1 MEHAIVLSD
10 LDDVE
15 SRLAELTLTRAAF
28 IDAVTQGHLRRSYLT
43 RNHPPI
49 YHGIVMWGEVVAA
62 LRERLAPL
70 GWFRREP
77 DVYPLTANEA
87 QCMAIVVASGDEHTG
102 NLAGTPPSTRSQ
114 KGRNTVQAV
123 AVNINLDLFPEALPE
138 QDETDSRESTW
149 LLLHHTDGAR
159 KEIRIE
165 LSRPADIG
173 GGKITAWSERIL
185 LGSIPLGDDWVDL
198 APPDA
203 PDIDF
208 EIHRKA
214 S

>member
-10 LDDVE
+10 FDEVE
-15 SRLAELTLTRAAF
+15 SRLAQLDLTPAAF
-28 IDAVTQGHLRRSYLT
+28 IDAVNQGHLRRSYLT

-77 DVYPLTANEA
+77 DVYPLTANEE

-102 NLAGTPPSTRSQ
+102 NPHDTPSTRSQ

-123 AVNINLDLFPEALPE
+123 AVNINLDLFPESLPQ

-149 LLLHHTDGAR
+149 LLLHHTDGVR

-173 GGKITAWSERIL
+173 GGKITKWSERIL

-198 APPDA
+198 VPPDA

>member
-1 MEHAIVLSD
+1 MEHAIVRSD
-10 LDDVE
+10 SDDVE
-15 SRLAELTLTRAAF
+15 PRLAQLTLTRAAF

-49 YHGIVMWGEVVAA
+49 YHGTVMWGETVAA
-62 LRERLAPL
+62 LREQLAHL

-77 DVYPLTANEA
+77 DIYPLTANEE

-102 NLAGTPPSTRSQ
+102 TLHGTPSTRSQ

-123 AVNINLDLFPEALPE
+123 AVNNNLDLFPECPPQ

-149 LLLHHTDGAR
+149 LLLHYTDSAR

-173 GGKITAWSERIL
+173 AGKITAWSERIL
-185 LGSIPLGDDWVDL
+185 LGSIPLDDDWVDM
-198 APPDA
+198 APLDT